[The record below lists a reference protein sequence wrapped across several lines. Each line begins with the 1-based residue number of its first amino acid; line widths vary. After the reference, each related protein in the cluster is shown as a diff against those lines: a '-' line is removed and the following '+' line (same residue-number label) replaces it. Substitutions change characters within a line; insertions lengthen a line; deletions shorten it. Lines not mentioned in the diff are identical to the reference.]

1 MEPVSETVS
10 VVVVNYNG
18 EAFLEE
24 CLQSILDQSRSPDQI
39 LVVDNASTDQSLSL
53 LQTSFPDIPLLAL
66 RENLG
71 YAGACNRGIE
81 ETTGELIAILNNDL
95 VLDFRWLESL
105 LEENSP
111 TWDFWA
117 SRILFASDPSRVDSA
132 GDGMAV
138 VGSGFKIGHG
148 DLASR
153 HETACEVFGAC
164 AAAALY
170 RRSLLEAVG
179 GFDPDFFLIYEDA
192 DLNVRARLRGF
203 RCRYVPGAVVLHR
216 VNASIGSLSRTYVFF
231 GHRNSEYVFW
241 KNMPSRLLWSFM
253 PERFLF
259 NLLSLLFFLS
269 KGRGGAFLKGK
280 IDFIR
285 KFPEI
290 MQKRQRIQTSRKVS
304 AAEFRTQL
312 DRNWLKYRRRVKL

>member
-10 VVVVNYNG
+10 VVMVNYNG

-24 CLQSILDQSRSPDQI
+24 CLRSILDQSRSPDEI
-39 LVVDNASTDQSLSL
+39 LIVDNASTDRSLSL
-53 LQTSFPDIPLLAL
+53 LQTSFPDIPLLKL
-66 RENLG
+66 QENLG

-81 ETTGELIAILNNDL
+81 ESTGELVAILNNDL
-95 VLDFRWLESL
+95 VLDSKWLESL
-105 LEENSP
+105 LKENSP
-111 TWDFWA
+111 AWDFWA

-153 HETACEVFGAC
+153 YETACEVFGAC
-164 AAAALY
+164 GAAALY

-192 DLNVRARLRGF
+192 DLNVRARLQGF

-216 VNASIGSLSRTYVFF
+216 VNTSIGSLSRTYVFF

-241 KNMPSRLLWSFM
+241 KNMPTRLLWSFL
-253 PERFLF
+253 PERLLF
-259 NLLSLLFFLS
+259 NVLSLLFFLA
-269 KGRGGAFLKGK
+269 KGRGGAFLQGK

-285 KFPEI
+285 RFPDI
-290 MQKRQRIQTSRKVS
+290 MQKRRRIQAGRRVS
-304 AAEFRTQL
+304 ASEFRGQL

>member
-1 MEPVSETVS
+1 MSETVS

-18 EAFLEE
+18 EAFLEK
-24 CLQSILDQSRSPDQI
+24 CLRSILDQSRSPDEI
-39 LVVDNASTDQSLSL
+39 LIVDNASTDRSLSL
-53 LQTSFPDIPLLAL
+53 LQTSFPNIPLLTL
-66 RENLG
+66 QENLG
-71 YAGACNRGIE
+71 YAGACNHGIE
-81 ETTGELIAILNNDL
+81 QCTGELIAILNNDL
-95 VLDFRWLESL
+95 VLDSRWLESL
-105 LEENSP
+105 LKENSP
-111 TWDFWA
+111 AWDFWA
-117 SRILFASDPSRVDSA
+117 CRILFASDPSRVDSA

-148 DLASR
+148 DLASH
-153 HETACEVFGAC
+153 HETACEVFGPC
-164 AAAALY
+164 GAAALY

-192 DLNVRARLRGF
+192 DLNVRARLLGF
-203 RCRYVPGAVVLHR
+203 RCRYVPGAVVYHR

-241 KNMPSRLLWSFM
+241 KNMPSRLLWSFL
-253 PERFLF
+253 PERLLF

-280 IDFIR
+280 IDFLR
-285 KFPEI
+285 RFPDTL
-290 MQKRQRIQTSRKVS
+290 QKRRRIQASRQLS
-304 AAEFRTQL
+304 ASEFRAHL

>member
-1 MEPVSETVS
+1 MEPVSDTVS

-18 EAFLEE
+18 EAFLQE
-24 CLQSILDQSRSPDQI
+24 CLQSVLDQSRSPDQI
-39 LVVDNASTDQSLSL
+39 LVVDNASTDQSLAL

-66 RENLG
+66 GENLG

-95 VLDFRWLESL
+95 VLDSSWLECL
-105 LEENSP
+105 LKENSP
-111 TWDFWA
+111 AWDFWA

-148 DLASR
+148 DLANR
-153 HETACEVFGAC
+153 HDAAREVFGAC
-164 AAAALY
+164 GAAALY

-192 DLNVRARLRGF
+192 DLNFRARLLGF
-203 RCRYVPGAVVLHR
+203 RCRYVPDAVVLHR

-241 KNMPSRLLWSFM
+241 KNMPTRLLWSFM
-253 PERFLF
+253 PERLLF

-269 KGRGGAFLKGK
+269 RGKGGAFLRGK

-285 KFPEI
+285 KFPAI
-290 MQKRQRIQTSRKVS
+290 MKKRRQIQASRKVS
-304 AAEFRTQL
+304 TAVFRNQL
-312 DRNWLKYRRRVKL
+312 DRNWLKYRRGVKL

>member
-1 MEPVSETVS
+1 MEPVNDTVS
-10 VVVVNYNG
+10 VIVVNYNG
-18 EAFLEE
+18 EAFLEA
-24 CLQSILDQSRSPDQI
+24 CLQSVLDQSRSPDQI
-39 LVVDNASTDQSLSL
+39 LVVDNASADQSLSL

-71 YAGACNRGIE
+71 YAGACNRGIR

-95 VLDFRWLESL
+95 VLDSRWLESL
-105 LEENSP
+105 LKENSP
-111 TWDFWA
+111 AWDFWA
-117 SRILFASDPSRVDSA
+117 CRILFASDPSRVDSA

-148 DLASR
+148 DLASH

-164 AAAALY
+164 GAAALY
-170 RRSLLEAVG
+170 RRSLLESVG

-192 DLNVRARLRGF
+192 DLNVRARLLGF
-203 RCRYVPGAVVLHR
+203 RCLYVPGAVVLHR
-216 VNASIGSLSRTYVFF
+216 VNASIGSLSTTYVFF

-241 KNMPSRLLWSFM
+241 KNMPPRLLWSFM
-253 PERFLF
+253 PERLLF

-285 KFPEI
+285 KFPDI
-290 MQKRQRIQTSRKVS
+290 MQKRQRIQASRKVS
-304 AAEFRTQL
+304 TAEFRAHL
-312 DRNWLKYRRRVKL
+312 ERNWLKYRCRVKL